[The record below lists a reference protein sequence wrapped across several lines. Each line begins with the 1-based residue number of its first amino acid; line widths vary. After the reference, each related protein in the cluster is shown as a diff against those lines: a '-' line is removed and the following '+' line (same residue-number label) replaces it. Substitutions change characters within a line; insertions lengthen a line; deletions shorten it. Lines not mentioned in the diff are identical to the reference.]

1 MSLRNIVPLVAMV
14 DQKDGEAI
22 DGCDRII
29 EDIGEIPMPA
39 PKPILVR
46 NIITS
51 LTLISALTIINVA
64 LIVLGENIGIEQNT
78 ITFDIIALI
87 LSILIAFFSLI
98 FYGSIM
104 EYFNKEP
111 GVITMA
117 IAYVI
122 PAVLAYYSGLFRD
135 NVHTVIIIVLFV
147 LVLAYML
154 VASPKER

>member
-1 MSLRNIVPLVAMV
+1 
-14 DQKDGEAI
+14 
-22 DGCDRII
+22 
-29 EDIGEIPMPA
+29 
-39 PKPILVR
+39 
-46 NIITS
+46 
-51 LTLISALTIINVA
+51 
-64 LIVLGENIGIEQNT
+64 
-78 ITFDIIALI
+78 
-87 LSILIAFFSLI
+87 
-98 FYGSIM
+98 M